1 MRKIIWKLTTLF
13 KIHSEK
19 TFIYVNQR
27 PVQDKKIEKIL
38 KKTFLDK
45 YPIGIVSLT
54 APSEVV
60 DVNLD
65 PNKATVMIGKQDKIL
80 DFLESELKIF
90 YNFNDKEVEVLKN
103 VNTANL
109 DESLGLDESLN
120 ENLKKRY
127 KAQILLPHEEIMAKK
142 LRNEEIQ
149 SENISEQE
157 CISHKVP
164 TLLPHEE
171 IMAKELRNEEMRGAN
186 ISEQECMTTKVDQGP
201 YSFSKMVP
209 SGDSGLH
216 STNSFFKQTT
226 Q

>member
-1 MRKIIWKLTTLF
+1 MEIN
-13 KIHSEK
+13 HPVQNSEK

-54 APSEVV
+54 TPPEIV

-65 PNKATVMIGKQDKIL
+65 PNKATVMIGKQNQIL
-80 DFLESELKIF
+80 DFLESELKII
-90 YNFNDKEVEVLKN
+90 YNFNDKEVEVLTN
-103 VNTANL
+103 VKTINL
-109 DESLGLDESLN
+109 NESLVSLDESLN
-120 ENLKKRY
+120 ENVKKRY
-127 KAQILLPHEEIMAKK
+127 KAPTVLLHEEIMAKK

-149 SENISEQE
+149 GANFSEQE
-157 CISHKVP
+157 CIPQKAP

-171 IMAKELRNEEMRGAN
+171 IMAKELRNEEMRGTK
-186 ISEQECMTTKVDQGP
+186 ISEQECMPTKVDQGP
-201 YSFSKMVP
+201 YSFLKVVP
-209 SGDSGLH
+209 SGDSCLH
-216 STNSFFKQTT
+216 STNSLFKQTT

>member
-1 MRKIIWKLTTLF
+1 M
-13 KIHSEK
+13 
-19 TFIYVNQR
+19 NQR

-54 APSEVV
+54 TPPEIV

-80 DFLESELKIF
+80 DFLESELKII
-90 YNFNDKEVEVLKN
+90 YNFNDKDVEVLKN
-103 VNTANL
+103 VNTVNL

-120 ENLKKRY
+120 ENVKKKY
-127 KAQILLPHEEIMAKK
+127 KAPILLPHEEILAKE

-149 SENISEQE
+149 SVNISEQE

-171 IMAKELRNEEMRGAN
+171 IMANELKKDKIRDAN
-186 ISEQECMTTKVDQGP
+186 ISEQECMTTRVDQGP
-201 YSFSKMVP
+201 YSFSKVVP

-216 STNSFFKQTT
+216 STNSFFKKTT

>member
-1 MRKIIWKLTTLF
+1 M
-13 KIHSEK
+13 
-19 TFIYVNQR
+19 NQR

-80 DFLESELKIF
+80 DFLESELKII
-90 YNFNDKEVEVLKN
+90 YNFNDKEIEVLKN
-103 VNTANL
+103 VNTVTL

-120 ENLKKRY
+120 ENVKKRY
-127 KAQILLPHEEIMAKK
+127 KA
-142 LRNEEIQ
+142 
-149 SENISEQE
+149 
-157 CISHKVP
+157 P

-171 IMAKELRNEEMRGAN
+171 IMAKELRNEEMRGTN

-201 YSFSKMVP
+201 YSFQKVVP

>member
-1 MRKIIWKLTTLF
+1 MTKSYLEIN
-13 KIHSEK
+13 HPVQNSEK

-80 DFLESELKIF
+80 DFLESELKII
-90 YNFNDKEVEVLKN
+90 YNFNDKEIEVLKN
-103 VNTANL
+103 VNTVTL

-120 ENLKKRY
+120 ENVKKRY
-127 KAQILLPHEEIMAKK
+127 KA
-142 LRNEEIQ
+142 
-149 SENISEQE
+149 
-157 CISHKVP
+157 P

-171 IMAKELRNEEMRGAN
+171 IMAKELRNEEIRSANISEQECIPHKVPTLLPHEEVMAKELRNEEMRGTK

-201 YSFSKMVP
+201 YSFQKVVP

>member
-1 MRKIIWKLTTLF
+1 M
-13 KIHSEK
+13 
-19 TFIYVNQR
+19 
-27 PVQDKKIEKIL
+27 
-38 KKTFLDK
+38 
-45 YPIGIVSLT
+45 G
-54 APSEVV
+54 
-60 DVNLD
+60 
-65 PNKATVMIGKQDKIL
+65 IGKQDKIL
-80 DFLESELKIF
+80 DFLESELTIF
-90 YNFNDKEVEVLKN
+90 YNFNDKEVEILKN
-103 VNTANL
+103 VNTVNL

-157 CISHKVP
+157 CIPHKVP

-171 IMAKELRNEEMRGAN
+171 IMAKELRNEEMRGTK

>member
-1 MRKIIWKLTTLF
+1 LEIN
-13 KIHSEK
+13 HPVQNSEK

-54 APSEVV
+54 APSEIV

-65 PNKATVMIGKQDKIL
+65 PNKATVMIGKQNQIL
-80 DFLESELKIF
+80 DFLESELKII
-90 YNFNDKEVEVLKN
+90 YNFNDKEVEVLTN
-103 VNTANL
+103 VKTINL
-109 DESLGLDESLN
+109 NESLVSLDESLN
-120 ENLKKRY
+120 ENVKKRY
-127 KAQILLPHEEIMAKK
+127 KAPTVLLHEEIMAKK

-149 SENISEQE
+149 GANFSEQE
-157 CISHKVP
+157 CIPQKAP

-171 IMAKELRNEEMRGAN
+171 IMAKELRNEEMRGTK
-186 ISEQECMTTKVDQGP
+186 ISEQECMPTKVDQGP
-201 YSFSKMVP
+201 YSFLKVVP
-209 SGDSGLH
+209 SGDSCLH
-216 STNSFFKQTT
+216 STNSLFKQTT

>member
-1 MRKIIWKLTTLF
+1 MEIN
-13 KIHSEK
+13 HPVQNSEK

-54 APSEVV
+54 APSEIV

-65 PNKATVMIGKQDKIL
+65 PNKATVMIGKQNQIL
-80 DFLESELKIF
+80 DFLESELKII
-90 YNFNDKEVEVLKN
+90 YNFNDKEVEVLTN
-103 VNTANL
+103 VKTINL
-109 DESLGLDESLN
+109 NESLVSLDESLN
-120 ENLKKRY
+120 ENVKKRY
-127 KAQILLPHEEIMAKK
+127 KAPTVLLHEEIMAKK

-149 SENISEQE
+149 GANFSEQE
-157 CISHKVP
+157 CIPQKAP

-171 IMAKELRNEEMRGAN
+171 IMAKELRNEEMRGTK
-186 ISEQECMTTKVDQGP
+186 ISEQECMPTKVDQGP
-201 YSFSKMVP
+201 YSFLKVVP
-209 SGDSGLH
+209 SGDSCLH
-216 STNSFFKQTT
+216 STNSLFKQTT

>member
-1 MRKIIWKLTTLF
+1 M
-13 KIHSEK
+13 
-19 TFIYVNQR
+19 NQR

-45 YPIGIVSLT
+45 YPIGILSLT
-54 APSEVV
+54 TPSEIV

-103 VNTANL
+103 VNTVNL

-127 KAQILLPHEEIMAKK
+127 KAQILLPHEEIMAKE
-142 LRNEEIQ
+142 LRNEEMR
-149 SENISEQE
+149 SVNISEQE

-171 IMAKELRNEEMRGAN
+171 IMANEWKKDKIRDAN
-186 ISEQECMTTKVDQGP
+186 ISEQECMTTRVDQGP
-201 YSFSKMVP
+201 YSFSKVVP

-216 STNSFFKQTT
+216 STNSFFKQIT

>member
-19 TFIYVNQR
+19 TYIYVNQR

-80 DFLESELKIF
+80 DFLESELKIM
-90 YNFNDKEVEVLKN
+90 YNFNDKEIEVLKN
-103 VNTANL
+103 ANTVNL

-127 KAQILLPHEEIMAKK
+127 KA
-142 LRNEEIQ
+142 
-149 SENISEQE
+149 
-157 CISHKVP
+157 P

-171 IMAKELRNEEMRGAN
+171 IMAKELRNEEIRGSN
-186 ISEQECMTTKVDQGP
+186 ISEQKCLTTKVDQGP

-216 STNSFFKQTT
+216 STNSFFKQIT